1 MLPFRAALALTS
13 AIFALSGFGCAKGDT
28 KSVNSALKTQPTTTP
43 SAAPTTGPLT
53 APSAAPTTKPPKDG
67 DFPGKGKVTKINNEL
82 GSVELD
88 HEEITGL
95 MPRMIMEFYVS
106 DKAMLKGLAVGDQV
120 DFVVRH
126 KGGTETIVKISRAK

>member
-1 MLPFRAALALTS
+1 MFRLRTVFVSSTIL
-13 AIFALSGFGCAKGDT
+13 FGLFGLGCDKSDT
-28 KSVNSALKTQPTTTP
+28 RSVNTAAKTQPTTTP

-67 DFPGKGKVTKINNEL
+67 DYPGKGKVTKINNDL